1 MKTAYCSMILLLLGG
16 CAAGPD
22 FRPPE
27 VPHVENYTSATTS
40 TPVSESRPKLVAQDS
55 IPEQWWKLFQSED
68 LSQLVT
74 LGLQNSPTLAAA
86 SAKLRASQENL
97 SADTGS
103 LLYPSIDLPLNSSR
117 QKISGATFGNAGNPS
132 IFTLHN
138 ASINVTY
145 DINLFGAGLRY
156 LEYGQ
161 AVVDA
166 DAFQLEASR
175 LTLATN
181 IVTTAITEASL
192 REQLSALDSIID
204 DEAAVLDLVEKQ
216 FVIGVIPKADLLS
229 QRATLAQARTQVP
242 ALEKALHQTRHQLA
256 TLIGQLP
263 GDADEMPQIRLED
276 LTMPAEIPVTLPS
289 TLTHRR
295 PDVRAAEAVL
305 HQANAQVGVATANLY
320 PHLALTASYGSE
332 STRFADLFSAG
343 TSIWGLGAG
352 LTQPLFHGGELR
364 AKRRAALATF
374 DQAAAQYRQSVLTA
388 FQDVANALLA
398 LDMDS
403 QQLDLQAEAE
413 RLTSETLNLVRVQ
426 YRQGAVSYLAL
437 LDAQRSYQQ
446 ARINLIKARVAL
458 YNDSAAL
465 IYALGGGWNTAE
477 QAATNTNTNK
487 DAQTIEK
494 TL

>member
-1 MKTAYCSMILLLLGG
+1 MKTAYSSMLLLVLGG

-22 FRPPE
+22 FHPPE
-27 VPHVENYTSATTS
+27 GPHIENYTSATTA
-40 TPVSESRPKLVAQDS
+40 TPVSKSRPQLVTQDN
-55 IPEQWWKLFQSED
+55 IPEQWWQLFQSED

-74 LGLQNSPTLAAA
+74 LGLENSPTLTAAA
-86 SAKLRASQENL
+86 ARLRASQENL
-97 SADTGS
+97 RADTGS
-103 LLYPSIDLPLNSSR
+103 LLYPTVDLPLNSSR
-117 QKISGATFGNAGNPS
+117 QKISGATFGDAGNPS

-166 DAFQLEASR
+166 DAYQLEASR
-175 LTLATN
+175 LTLTTN

-192 REQLSALDSIID
+192 REQLSALNSIID

-216 FVIGVIPKADLLS
+216 FVIGVIPRADLLS
-229 QRATLAQARTQVP
+229 QRATLALARTQIPV
-242 ALEKALHQTRHQLA
+242 LEKALHQTRHQLA

-263 GDADEMPQIRLED
+263 GDANEIPQIRLED
-276 LTMPAEIPVTLPS
+276 LTMPEEIPLTLPS

-305 HQANAQVGVATANLY
+305 HQASAQVGVATANLY
-320 PHLALTASYGSE
+320 PHLTLTASYGSE
-332 STRFADLFSAG
+332 SSRFADLFSAG
-343 TSIWGLGAG
+343 SSIWGLGAG

-374 DQAAAQYRQSVLTA
+374 DQAAALYRQSVLTA

-403 QQLDLQAEAE
+403 RQLDLQAQAE
-413 RLTSETLNLVRVQ
+413 HLTSETLSLVRVQ

-437 LDAQRSYQQ
+437 LDAQRSFQQ

-458 YNDSAAL
+458 YNDTAAL
-465 IYALGGGWNTAE
+465 IYALGGGWISVQPDTQQTLSDE
-477 QAATNTNTNK
+477 
-487 DAQTIEK
+487 QTIET

>member
-1 MKTAYCSMILLLLGG
+1 MKTACRSLVLLLLGG

-22 FRPPE
+22 FHPPAT
-27 VPHVENYTSATTS
+27 PQVENYTSATTA
-40 TPVSESRPKLVAQDS
+40 TPISKSRPTLVSADA
-55 IPEQWWKLFQSED
+55 IPEQWWRMFQSAD
-68 LSQLVT
+68 LTQLVT
-74 LGLQNSPTLAAA
+74 LGLKNSPTMAAA
-86 SAKLRASQENL
+86 AAKLRVSQENL
-97 SADTGS
+97 HADTGS
-103 LLYPSIDLPLNSSR
+103 LLYPSIDLPVNSTR

-138 ASINVTY
+138 ASINVSY
-145 DINLFGAGLRY
+145 DLNLFGAGLRY

-166 DAFQLEASR
+166 DAFQLQASR

-192 REQLSALDSIID
+192 REQLNAMHAIID

-229 QRATLAQARTQVP
+229 QRATLAQARTQLPV
-242 ALEKALHQTRHQLA
+242 LEKALHQTRHQLA
-256 TLIGQLP
+256 TLTGQLP
-263 GDADEMPQIRLED
+263 GDADEIPQISLAE
-276 LTMPAEIPVTLPS
+276 LNMPDAIPVTLPS
-289 TLTHRR
+289 TLTRRR

-305 HQANAQVGVATANLY
+305 HQASAQIGVATANLY
-320 PHLALTASYGSE
+320 PHLTLTASYGSE
-332 STRFADLFSAG
+332 ATRFADLFSAG

-374 DQAAAQYRQSVLTA
+374 DQAAALYRQSVLTA

-403 QQLDLQAEAE
+403 QQLDLQTEAE
-413 RLTSETLNLVRVQ
+413 RLTSETLKLVRVQ

-446 ARINLIKARVAL
+446 ARIALIKARVSL
-458 YNDSAAL
+458 YNDSTAL
-465 IYALGGGWNTAE
+465 IYALGGGWDNDQNATLQVPSRE
-477 QAATNTNTNK
+477 QTT
-487 DAQTIEK
+487 EK